1 MTALWDRV
9 RDAHRGCD
17 VLEHPFYVAWSRGE
31 LRREELAAYSGQYAH
46 AVAALADGL
55 DRAAS
60 EAPGDLRGRIAAH
73 ADEERE
79 HVELWATFAMAVG
92 GSATAAASTGTQA
105 MVDALTTEPRDW
117 AELLLAAYA
126 IESTQ
131 GPVAE
136 TKLDGLRRFYGISDA
151 WATAYF
157 EVHESRDEDHAAEI
171 RELVGW
177 HAGPGDEERLLV
189 SARRAWVGN
198 WALLDGVGPPAG

>member
-1 MTALWDRV
+1 V
-9 RDAHRGCD
+9 G
-17 VLEHPFYVAWSRGE
+17 
-31 LRREELAAYSGQYAH
+31 
-46 AVAALADGL
+46 ALADGL
-55 DRAAS
+55 DRAAT

-79 HVELWATFAMAVG
+79 HVQLWATLASAVG
-92 GSATAAASTGTQA
+92 GSAAGTPGDGTRA
-105 MVDALTTEPRDW
+105 MVDALTRAPRDW

-136 TKLDGLRRFYGISDA
+136 VKLEGLRCFYGISEA

-157 EVHESRDEDHAAEI
+157 EVHQSRDEEHAAEI

-177 HAGPGDEERLLV
+177 RVGRADEERLLG
-189 SARRAWVGN
+189 SAQRAWAGN
-198 WALLDGVGPPAG
+198 WALLDGVARATG